1 MSIHF
6 VNFFIEIL
14 FFPIYNGFT
23 EKRGDNMADFA
34 SMLKYLRERD
44 GLSQRELAA
53 KLGMSASAICMYENG
68 NRQPKFED
76 EEAIADFFNVDLNTL
91 RGRRNYEDAGYEE
104 IAKAMKMYNAY
115 ENASPEVKQAIEV
128 LLMTSQKTPKV
139 PEIQKPKANKSG
151 NEVPHL
157 N

>member
-1 MSIHF
+1 
-6 VNFFIEIL
+6 
-14 FFPIYNGFT
+14 
-23 EKRGDNMADFA
+23 MADFA

-44 GLSQRELAA
+44 GLSQRELAT

-91 RGRRNYEDAGYEE
+91 RGRRNYEDADYEE

-128 LLMTSQKTPKV
+128 LLLAGQAIPKV
-139 PEIQKPKANKSG
+139 HKPKANKSD
-151 NEVPHL
+151 NEVPYSTKDKG
-157 N
+157 